1 MDKKLYRHG
10 DVLFE
15 KIEQVPNAY
24 FNERTPD
31 EKSGIVQRGESTG
44 HAHVIANMDIPGV
57 ELFSSWRER
66 FVRAEREF
74 ILTHQEHKP
83 LTLAA
88 GNYRIRIAKEFDYLQ
103 HAARMV
109 VD

>member
-1 MDKKLYRHG
+1 MEKKLYRHG

-15 KIEQVPNAY
+15 KIDQIPDMHFGEKSA
-24 FNERTPD
+24 D

-44 HAHVIANMDIPGV
+44 HAHLVADMETAGV

-66 FVRAEREF
+66 FLRAEREF
-74 ILTHQEHKP
+74 VLTHQEHKP
-83 LTLAA
+83 LALPA

>member
-1 MDKKLYRHG
+1 MEKKLYRHG

-15 KIEQVPNAY
+15 NIELIPNTH
-24 FNERTPD
+24 FNEKTPD

-44 HAHVIANMDIPGV
+44 HAHVIADMETTGV
-57 ELFSSWRER
+57 ELFSNWRER
-66 FVRAEREF
+66 FLRAEKEF
-74 ILTHQEHKP
+74 TVTHQEHKP
-83 LTLAA
+83 LTLPA
-88 GNYRIRIAKEFDYLQ
+88 GNYRIRIAREFDYLN